1 MSRDNLEGKV
11 AVVTGASRGIGAAT
25 AERLARDGATVV
37 VNYSR
42 SEKDAADVVSR
53 IKKAGGSASMHGA
66 DMSDPAQAKGLIEA
80 TFKEQGR
87 LDILVNNASVANFL
101 PLEAIDEE
109 HVRAHLD
116 LNVTGIVFATQAAAA
131 YLPRDGGRVINVSA
145 LGATKPTPGISLYSA
160 SKAALNALTRVWA
173 MELGPRGITVN
184 AVSPGPVET
193 EMFRAAATEDVAEY
207 LISRTPL
214 GRIGTP
220 DDVAGVIAFLASADG
235 RWVTGEVIDVG
246 GGCNP

>member
-1 MSRDNLEGKV
+1 MNKDNLEGKV

-42 SEKDAADVVSR
+42 SEKAAADVVSS
-53 IKKAGGSASMHGA
+53 IKKAGGSASMHRA

-80 TFKEQGR
+80 AFKEWGR

-101 PLEAIDEE
+101 PLEAIDEK

-116 LNVTGIVFATQAAAA
+116 LNVAGIVFATQAAAA
-131 YLPRDGGRVINVSA
+131 YLPKDGGRVINVSA
-145 LGATKPTPGISLYSA
+145 LGATKVMPGISIYSA

-173 MELGPRGITVN
+173 TELGPRGITVN
-184 AVSPGPVET
+184 AVSPGPIET
-193 EMFRAAATEDVAEY
+193 EMFRAAATEDVAKY

-235 RWVTGEVIDVG
+235 RWVTGEVIDVS